1 MNLIQKIFNELE
13 LYKIGEQKKEFS
25 IKKME
30 EAIKSAN
37 EGDGDTL
44 KKLLSSYFLLS
55 NTKNNLTNLKKINKA
70 LLYSHLLNSEI
81 TPLLEEFKLKDNFK
95 KMNQRE
101 KEILVC
107 YFSGGVYNKDKN
119 KLAIDNKELPFG
131 INRLHLLGSYFSIH
145 AMSEMKN
152 DIINGIEEKRRVV
165 NLTNEE
171 LSHYIKVLHSFKL
184 ITSPFKDIENFG
196 IDKKITI
203 LSGLIS
209 EEYGIDKKPDSKD
222 EYQSRLYYNATVRA
236 LLSLLFT
243 NEAAPEN
250 AIKLLDKIHINEK
263 AEMVLKAKMYSYV
276 ISEVLNNK
284 TKDEI
289 AHAYLNSFLMQLDYP
304 VSGLNILKNEILT
317 WKVENSIKAKENEI
331 FINKVSEVLENIL
344 IINEKNKLNETLNNQ
359 KVIENKMKRL

>member
-13 LYKIGEQKKEFS
+13 LYKISEKQKEFS
-25 IKKME
+25 FKKIE

-37 EGDGDTL
+37 ESDGVFI
-44 KKLLSSYFLLS
+44 KSLLSSYFSLD
-55 NTKNNLTNLKKINKA
+55 NTGENPTNLKKINKA

-81 TPLLEEFKLKDNFK
+81 TSLLEEFKLNEQLK
-95 KMNQRE
+95 KINQRE

-107 YFSGGVYNKDKN
+107 YFAGGIYNKDKN

-131 INRLHLLGSYFSIH
+131 INRLYLLGNYFSIH
-145 AMSEMKN
+145 TMYEMKN
-152 DIINGIEEKRRVV
+152 DIINGIEEKRRIN
-165 NLTNEE
+165 NLTNED
-171 LSHYIKVLHSFKL
+171 LSNYIKVLHSFKL

>member
-1 MNLIQKIFNELE
+1 M
-13 LYKIGEQKKEFS
+13 
-25 IKKME
+25 
-30 EAIKSAN
+30 
-37 EGDGDTL
+37 
-44 KKLLSSYFLLS
+44 
-55 NTKNNLTNLKKINKA
+55 
-70 LLYSHLLNSEI
+70 YSHLLNSEI
-81 TPLLEEFKLKDNFK
+81 TSLLEEFKLNEQLK
-95 KMNQRE
+95 KINQRE

-107 YFSGGVYNKDKN
+107 YFAGGIYNKDKN

-131 INRLHLLGSYFSIH
+131 IH
-145 AMSEMKN
+145 AMYEMKN
-152 DIINGIEEKRRVV
+152 DIINGIEEKRRIN
-165 NLTNEE
+165 NLTNED
-171 LSHYIKVLHSFKL
+171 LSNYIKVLHSFKL

-359 KVIENKMKRL
+359 KVIDNKMKRL

>member
-1 MNLIQKIFNELE
+1 MSLIQKTLDELE
-13 LYKIGEQKKEFS
+13 LYKISKKQKEFS
-25 IKKME
+25 LKKME

-37 EGDGDTL
+37 EGDGVFI
-44 KKLLSSYFLLS
+44 KSLLSSYFSLD
-55 NTKNNLTNLKKINKA
+55 NTGENLTNLKKINKA

-81 TPLLEEFKLKDNFK
+81 TSLLEEFKLNEQLK
-95 KMNQRE
+95 KINQRE

-107 YFSGGVYNKDKN
+107 YFAGGIYNKDKN

-131 INRLHLLGSYFSIH
+131 INRLYLLGNYFSIH
-145 AMSEMKN
+145 AMYEMKN
-152 DIINGIEEKRRVV
+152 DIINGVEEKRRIN
-165 NLTNEE
+165 NLTNED
-171 LSHYIKVLHSFKL
+171 LSNYIKVLHSFKL

-304 VSGLNILKNEILT
+304 LSGLNILKNEILT